1 MTDFPLHIEAH
12 GGEVV
17 IASERAET
25 MYNSFKFAAARRV
38 DKTLYLSGVIA
49 GPRRGE
55 GRDAEA
61 FKAQLRRAFADIGA
75 TLAAAGAGFANV
87 AMLNTFHVWQSDNFE
102 GDRDAQLAAFIAV
115 KDEFM
120 PPPHS
125 AWTAVGTTGLAQDT
139 GVVEI
144 QVIAHL

>member
-1 MTDFPLHIEAH
+1 MTDFPLRIAST

-38 DKTLYLSGVIA
+38 ERTIYLSGVIA
-49 GPRRGE
+49 GPLRGE
-55 GRDAEA
+55 GRDVEA

-75 TLAAAGAGFANV
+75 TLEAAGVSFAHV
-87 AMLNTFHVWQSDNFE
+87 AMINTFHVWTSDNFE
-102 GDRDAQLAAFIAV
+102 GDRNAQLGAFIAV

-120 PPPHS
+120 PPPHP

-144 QVIAHL
+144 QMTAHL